1 MVSAKPRY
9 TQKCPLSPSV
19 NHDKY
24 SATLFCPVFN
34 KCFKG

>member
-19 NHDKY
+19 IDKH
-24 SATLFCPVFN
+24 SATLFCSVFN
-34 KCFKG
+34 KSLKR